1 MLTLLL
7 ILIIIACCLLVVIIL
22 AQNPKGGGLSNI
34 GAGASQFL
42 GARQTADFLEKSTWY
57 FGIGILAVVVITYF
71 LTGSTGGGPERTFK
85 SRTEGAEAPA
95 YAPAKPKAA
104 APAAKPNQAAPAN
117 GNQDAPA
124 TNSGNVPPTD
134 KPAPPPGS
142 GKAPTIPG
150 EHHPQ

>member
-57 FGIGILAVVVITYF
+57 FGIGILFVVIITYF
-71 LTGSTGGGPERTFK
+71 LTSTPGGTEKTFK
-85 SRTEGAEAPA
+85 SRTQGAEAPA
-95 YAPAKPKAA
+95 YAPPKAKPA
-104 APAAKPNQAAPAN
+104 APAKNNATAPAGN
-117 GNQDAPA
+117 GIQHQSTPPKLPPDAP
-124 TNSGNVPPTD
+124 GR
-134 KPAPPPGS
+134 
-142 GKAPTIPG
+142 
-150 EHHPQ
+150 

>member
-71 LTGSTGGGPERTFK
+71 LTGSPGGGSEKVFK

-95 YAPAKPKAA
+95 YAPAKPK
-104 APAAKPNQAAPAN
+104 QAAPAKPD
-117 GNQDAPA
+117 QTAPA
-124 TNSGNVPPTD
+124 NENNAT
-134 KPAPPPGS
+134 PAPAAPTPLPAPGS
-142 GKAPTIPG
+142 GKKPNVPAPLSKKTQNVPK
-150 EHHPQ
+150 

>member
-71 LTGSTGGGPERTFK
+71 LTGSPTGGPEKVFK

-104 APAAKPNQAAPAN
+104 APAKPGQAAPSNGNAKPNSN
-117 GNQDAPA
+117 G
-124 TNSGNVPPTD
+124 GD
-134 KPAPPPGS
+134 KPIAPPPMPAD
-142 GKAPTIPG
+142 APVPAP
-150 EHHPQ
+150 HK

>member
-71 LTGSTGGGPERTFK
+71 LTGSPSGPEKTFK

-95 YAPAKPKAA
+95 YAPAKPKQA
-104 APAAKPNQAAPAN
+104 APAAAKPEQAAPAN
-117 GNQDAPA
+117 GNNAAPA
-124 TNSGNVPPTD
+124 NNGNGNATPPPN
-134 KPAPPPGS
+134 PAPN
-142 GKAPTIPG
+142 
-150 EHHPQ
+150 HHGAR

>member
-57 FGIGILAVVVITYF
+57 FGIGILFVVIITYF
-71 LTGSTGGGPERTFK
+71 LTSTPGGATDKTFK
-85 SRTEGAEAPA
+85 SRTQGAEAPA
-95 YAPAKPKAA
+95 YAPPRAK
-104 APAAKPNQAAPAN
+104 
-117 GNQDAPA
+117 
-124 TNSGNVPPTD
+124 
-134 KPAPPPGS
+134 
-142 GKAPTIPG
+142 
-150 EHHPQ
+150 

>member
-57 FGIGILAVVVITYF
+57 FGIGILAVVIITYF
-71 LTGSTGGGPERTFK
+71 LTGSPSGPERTFK

-104 APAAKPNQAAPAN
+104 APAAKPQQGAPAN
-117 GNQDAPA
+117 GDRANPASNNGTAPPA
-124 TNSGNVPPTD
+124 EAPHPPVPP
-134 KPAPPPGS
+134 PVPP
-142 GKAPTIPG
+142 K
-150 EHHPQ
+150 